1 MILSATLMS
10 CRVVISSC
18 IAVAAYLLSCAI
30 GFSAAASGSL
40 TVEQIVK
47 KTVER
52 AEGIQ
57 AANTQLDYSYT
68 KFSVTEE
75 FNGKGKLKEKKEK
88 LLQFE
93 SGRGRLSQLKLN
105 GRALSGAE
113 FKRQEQAA
121 LEAHQQIT
129 DSKANRHED
138 NWEKYITP
146 QLVAK
151 YSFKLLAE
159 EVVNGRSAY
168 VLGFEP
174 LSSNLPVTHL
184 IDRLINRLGGKVWI
198 DKQDFEVARAQVG
211 LRGEVALWG
220 GVLGNLKKCNFT
232 VERSRVDDNVW
243 FNTATNGEFE
253 GRKLLEPTHIRT
265 RSESSNFHKTA
276 RRANS

>member
-1 MILSATLMS
+1 MFRRVPVILSF
-10 CRVVISSC
+10 
-18 IAVAAYLLSCAI
+18 AAAAAFLLSPVI
-30 GFSAAASGSL
+30 GFSAAAPEAL
-40 TVEQIVK
+40 TAEQIVK

-52 AEGIQ
+52 AQ
-57 AANTQLDYSYT
+57 AIEAAGKQSDYSYT

-105 GRALSGAE
+105 GRTLSGAE
-113 FKRQEQAA
+113 FRKQEEAA
-121 LEAHQQIT
+121 LEARQQAT
-129 DSKANRHED
+129 DSKSNRHED

-146 QLVAK
+146 HLVAK
-151 YSFKLLAE
+151 YSFKLLGE
-159 EVVNGRSAY
+159 EIINGRSAY

-174 LSSNLPVTHL
+174 AGNNLPVNHL
-184 IDRLINRLGGKVWI
+184 IERLTNRLGGKVWV
-198 DKQDFEVARAQVG
+198 DEEDFEVARAQVG

-232 VERSRVDDNVW
+232 VERSRVDDHVW

-276 RRANS
+276 RHASW